1 MPVLVKDYQWSETKE
16 EVFITVPLKGVKGL
30 KTDIFCTEDYLKV
43 RENDC
48 GQFQKWNL
56 HFFHFL
62 DLLGTYFLLCN

>member
-48 GQFQKWNL
+48 GQFQK
-56 HFFHFL
+56 
-62 DLLGTYFLLCN
+62 